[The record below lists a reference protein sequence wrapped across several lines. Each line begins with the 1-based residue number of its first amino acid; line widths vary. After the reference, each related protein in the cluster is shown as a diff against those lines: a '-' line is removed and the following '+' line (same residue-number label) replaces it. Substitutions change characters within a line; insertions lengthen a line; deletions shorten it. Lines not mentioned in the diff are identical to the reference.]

1 MSTDRRIL
9 FVHAHPDDESI
20 ETGATMAKYAS
31 EGAQVCLVTC
41 TRGEEGEV
49 IPEDL
54 RHLSGDAL
62 GDYRTGELARACAAL
77 GVDDHRYLGGEGR
90 WRDSGMMGTPS
101 NNDPRCFWR
110 ADAEEVTAELIR
122 VVREVRPQVIVT
134 YDDNGFYGHPDH
146 IQAYRVA
153 WRAFERAADASF
165 GEGEPWAPSRFYA
178 TAIPVTSLEA
188 EVGRGPFGRVGS
200 VREFGFGVPDA
211 QVTTRIEAGASLTAK
226 VEAMRSHATQITMA
240 PPYYALS
247 NDVGVPILDA
257 EYYTL
262 LAGES
267 GIPGE
272 DGRETGLFHPVA

>member
-1 MSTDRRIL
+1 MSADRRIL

-20 ETGATMAKYAS
+20 ETGATMAKYAA
-31 EGAQVCLVTC
+31 EGAHVCLVTC

-62 GDYRTGELARACAAL
+62 GEYRTGELARACAAL
-77 GVDDHRYLGGEGR
+77 GVEDHRYLGGEGR

-110 ADAEEVTAELIR
+110 ANVEEVTAELVR

-153 WRAFERAADASF
+153 WRAFERAADASY

-178 TAIPVTSLEA
+178 TAIPITSLEA
-188 EVGRGPFGRVGS
+188 GVGRGPFKRVGS

-211 QVTTRIEAGASLTAK
+211 QVTTRIEAGASLPAK

-272 DGRETGLFHPVA
+272 DGRETGLFHPVT

>member
-31 EGAQVCLVTC
+31 EGAHVCLVTC

-62 GDYRTGELARACAAL
+62 GEYRTSELARACAAL

-110 ADAEEVTAELIR
+110 ADIEEATAALVR

-153 WRAFERAADASF
+153 RRAFERAADASF

-178 TAIPVTSLEA
+178 TAIPITSLEA
-188 EVGRGPFGRVGS
+188 EVGRGPFERVGS

-211 QVTTRIEAGASLTAK
+211 QVTTRIEAGAWLPAK
-226 VEAMRSHATQITMA
+226 VEAMGSHATQITMA

-247 NDVGVPILDA
+247 NDLGVPILDA

-262 LAGES
+262 LTGES